1 MQKESKPPPR
11 NLDVYVIVVGA
22 LIAAALGLNALLGYA
37 LGVGAGLFGAMTL
50 YFVQRLFADVAS
62 VKPIAIGFILLAFL
76 VKFPLIGIL
85 GYVSYLQGELALA
98 VFTVAVVLVY
108 SGLVWRASTS
118 KLF

>member
-1 MQKESKPPPR
+1 MQKESKPPLR
-11 NLDVYVIVVGA
+11 NIDIYILFVGA
-22 LIAAALGLNALLGYA
+22 LLAATLGLSALIGYGF
-37 LGVGAGLFGAMTL
+37 GVLAGLFGAITL

-85 GYVSYLQGELALA
+85 GYASYLQSELALA
-98 VFTVAVVLVY
+98 LFTVAVVLVY